1 MRLTVFVPD
10 ERIRGLLGD
19 QLEVVDSIDKA
30 DLVIVDANTV
40 RTSATEHRAPL
51 TSRERQV
58 VQLLAEGKPMKQVAN
73 LLHLSTRTVAFH
85 KYGVMRKLGLNS
97 SAELIRLAVAEG
109 LVA

>member
-10 ERIRGLLGD
+10 EKIRGLLGD
-19 QLEVVDSIDKA
+19 QLEVVDSIEKA
-30 DLVIVDANTV
+30 DLVIVDATTV
-40 RTSATEHRAPL
+40 RASTTEHRAQL
-51 TSRERQV
+51 TSRERQG

-97 SAELIRLAVAEG
+97 SAELVRLAVAEG